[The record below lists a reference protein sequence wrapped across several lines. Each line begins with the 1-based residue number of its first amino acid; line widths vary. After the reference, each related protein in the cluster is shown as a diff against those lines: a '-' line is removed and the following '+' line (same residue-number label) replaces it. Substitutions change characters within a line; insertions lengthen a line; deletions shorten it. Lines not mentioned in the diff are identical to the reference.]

1 MPTSYRIDERLGMIF
16 SSASGVV
23 TDDDLRGHQRAVLA
37 DPGFD
42 PRFSQ
47 IWDFQGVEDVEV
59 SNEALRALAESKSY
73 SAESKR
79 AVVAPRDVV
88 YGMARMFQ
96 MLHEEAPEAFRV
108 FRTPAEARAW
118 LGLP

>member
-1 MPTSYRIDERLGMIF
+1 MTTSYRIDKSLGMIF
-16 SSASGVV
+16 SSASGVL

-37 DPGFD
+37 DPDFD
-42 PRFSQ
+42 PHFSQ

-59 SNEALRALAESKSY
+59 SSETLRLLAESKSY

-79 AVVAPRDVV
+79 AVVAPRDVL

-108 FRTPAEARAW
+108 FRTSDEARAW
-118 LGLP
+118 LGLT

>member
-1 MPTSYRIDERLGMIF
+1 MPTSYRIDKSLGMIF

-23 TDDDLRGHQRAVLA
+23 TDDDLRGHQRSVLA
-37 DPGFD
+37 DPDFD
-42 PRFSQ
+42 PRFNQ
-47 IWDFQGVEDVEV
+47 IWDFQRVDDVEV
-59 SNEALRALAESKSY
+59 SNAVLRALAESKSF

-108 FRTPAEARAW
+108 FRSPAEARAW
-118 LGLP
+118 LGLA